1 MDIVL
6 MFEKFGLPVAF
17 LIIMVWL
24 FIKSDDK
31 NEAMRKEHREERKE
45 WNDGQQK
52 LQGDTNQ
59 ALKDLTRV
67 ITHLEIKK

>member
-24 FIKSDDK
+24 FIKADDK
-31 NEAMRKEHREERKE
+31 NDKIRQEHREERKE
-45 WNDGQQK
+45 WKEGQHK
-52 LQGDTNQ
+52 LQGDTND
-59 ALKDLTRV
+59 ALKDLTRA
-67 ITHLEIKK
+67 ITHLERKN